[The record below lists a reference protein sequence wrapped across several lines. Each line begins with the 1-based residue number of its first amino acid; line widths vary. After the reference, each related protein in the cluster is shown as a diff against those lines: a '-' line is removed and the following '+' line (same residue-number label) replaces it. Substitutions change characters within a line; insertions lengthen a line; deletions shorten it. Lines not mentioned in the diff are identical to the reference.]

1 MTPQARPRRLAFLPA
16 GSLRAFRCNQ
26 RAEFIIK
33 KQQCLRKELPKIKNL
48 TFRKLFCM
56 NPGSASYILY
66 KGGVAVKEIEV
77 VIDTEEIAEFFFHEL
92 AKRGYVPTEG
102 ELDELADI
110 TFEYLL
116 QKCIIDE
123 EIEDD

>member
-1 MTPQARPRRLAFLPA
+1 
-16 GSLRAFRCNQ
+16 
-26 RAEFIIK
+26 
-33 KQQCLRKELPKIKNL
+33 
-48 TFRKLFCM
+48 M
-56 NPGSASYILY
+56 NPFSASYILY